1 MALAGGDRMAIIT
14 DAVARGRNG
23 FPLAHGWGADM
34 ARPLRFLTSRAAAA
48 VVCAAG
54 GILMALLV
62 YLWGDMPVGVQNA
75 VFFLV
80 VIPFAAGVG
89 ALMGLVLRRPGA
101 GGWAFAAVFL
111 GTLVGHL
118 AHAVLVDSRVYPWG
132 PYDWEDVELTSVLN
146 SLLVGAPA
154 GALAYAVGLLRGR
167 EAPSTAVSVGA
178 LVLGIAPMLLGLVMM
193 PVAIA
198 EWAMGSP
205 STFLLVGIVLGSG
218 VSLILGGVWT
228 WRRRRGASGA
238 SGSPGGP
245 GPERPPPPA
254 P

>member
-1 MALAGGDRMAIIT
+1 MPWPT
-14 DAVARGRNG
+14 
-23 FPLAHGWGADM
+23 
-34 ARPLRFLTSRAAAA
+34 RFLTGRARVAMVVAAA
-48 VVCAAG
+48 

-62 YLWGDMPVGVQNA
+62 YLWGDVPVEAQNA

-80 VIPFAAGVG
+80 VIPFAAGTG
-89 ALMGLVLRRPGA
+89 AFMGFLLRRPGA

-111 GTLVGHL
+111 ATLVGHL

-132 PYDWEDVELTSVLN
+132 PYDWEAVELTSVLN
-146 SLLVGAPA
+146 SLLLGAPA
-154 GALAYAVGLLRGR
+154 GALAYGVGLSSGR

-178 LVLGIAPMLLGLVMM
+178 LVLGIAPTLFGLVMM

-205 STFLLVGIVLGSG
+205 VTFLLVGIVLGSG
-218 VSLILGGVWT
+218 VSLILGGGWAWT
-228 WRRRRGASGA
+228 LRRGATAS
-238 SGSPGGP
+238 SGSSAAPGWEG
-245 GPERPPPPA
+245 PPPPA